1 MHQKNERMALNFMLP
16 DYIVWKKEAATWDKD
31 NGNDKDGSITVRN
44 EYPQHPVPRVPLTVG
59 FNSCEVEELMA
70 QRYASIA
77 RSIANDI
84 IIPDP
89 TPQWVRATF
98 IDKYAQLE
106 PILQKD
112 SVQCFLL
119 LFEDCAGKGMSWNL
133 TITAQTLTFM
143 VSFNAVQC
151 AKVILEGKAP
161 ELNGM
166 HANPNCINSYG
177 YFPLHEAAER
187 FSVDM
192 IKLLLR
198 HGASANVRT
207 VGNDV
212 IEGLLPLHVAVE
224 NTCLHKYLEDNLSP
238 NQSDLDFIYKLIHLL
253 SLPEMIFLDTTRLL
267 AEKTNN
273 LLEEV
278 WKYIE
283 DGKLIQSAVLLFAA
297 QEQIRGGSS
306 SNVKGSSK
314 KDGFEIISK
323 CIMRLS
329 FALRWGKGSNGMA
342 PELLEEKRTRIDC
355 AWMLVDVIS
364 HAGEP
369 LSAYIQAHSE
379 VPRMEVMKHV
389 SSILKEYGFLP
400 TEVMD
405 TLKLRPYDC
414 KVSDEESCSKD
425 ANIMETAILH
435 AAVEKSARK
444 EVGGGWDPTYSRRSF
459 FPYWRSVLRI
469 RYPVKVYPAYA
480 RADARFGLDL
490 KQQPRVS
497 RNSPMVNGSTPTPN
511 HKLGSVGRISPL
523 TSSHQSKRSF
533 STAAAGVLR
542 LLKVLKHA

>member
-1 MHQKNERMALNFMLP
+1 MALNFNLP
-16 DYIVWKKEAATWDKD
+16 DYIMWKKEAATWDKD
-31 NGNDKDGSITVRN
+31 NGNGKDGSIIVRN
-44 EYPQHPVPRVPLTVG
+44 EYPQHPAPRVPFTKGL
-59 FNSCEVEELMA
+59 NSREAEEFVL

-89 TPQWVRATF
+89 TPQLVRATF

-106 PILQKD
+106 PILKKD

-119 LFEDCAGKGMSWNL
+119 LFEDCAGKGMTWNL
-133 TITAQTLTFM
+133 TITAQTLTYM
-143 VSFNAVQC
+143 VSFNALQC
-151 AKVILEGKAP
+151 AKVVLEGKAP
-161 ELNGM
+161 ELNAM
-166 HANPNCINSYG
+166 HANPNCINAYG

-192 IKLLLR
+192 IKLLLC

-238 NQSDLDFIYKLIHLL
+238 SQSHLDFIYKLIHLL
-253 SLPEMIFLDTTRLL
+253 SLPEMKIFLDTTRLL
-267 AEKTNN
+267 AEDTNN

-278 WKYIE
+278 CSYIE

-297 QEQIRGGSS
+297 QEKIRGGSS

-323 CIMRLS
+323 CIMSLP
-329 FALRWGKGSNGMA
+329 FALKWGKGSNGMA
-342 PELLEEKRTRIDC
+342 LKLLEERRTLIDC
-355 AWMLVDVIS
+355 ARVLVDVIS

-379 VPRMEVMKHV
+379 VPQMEVMKHV

-405 TLKLRPYDC
+405 TLNLRPYDC
-414 KVSDEESCSKD
+414 KVSDKESCSKD

-435 AAVEKSARK
+435 AAEEKVARK
-444 EVGGGWDPTYSRRSF
+444 QVGGGWDPTYARRSF

-469 RYPVKVYPAYA
+469 RYPVKVFPAYA
-480 RADARFGLDL
+480 SADPRSGLNL
-490 KQQPRVS
+490 EQRPRVC

-511 HKLGSVGRISPL
+511 HKLGSVGRILPL

-533 STAAAGVLR
+533 STAAVGVLR